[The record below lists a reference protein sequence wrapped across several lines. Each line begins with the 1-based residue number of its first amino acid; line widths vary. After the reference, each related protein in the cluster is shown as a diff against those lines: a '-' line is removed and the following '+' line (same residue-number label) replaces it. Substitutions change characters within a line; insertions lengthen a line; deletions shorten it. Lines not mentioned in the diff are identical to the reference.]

1 MGEIAK
7 EVNLKAQYA
16 VAKLLKLKSFRAD
29 VRQQLLV
36 RLRDRVIEQAQA
48 YTDPERLQALSQQIE
63 EALNE
68 QVATL
73 IQEAAAEASRPTD
86 VKKKTPTSLFTKRLC
101 RYLDTRKL
109 H

>member
-7 EVNLKAQYA
+7 EVNLRAQDA

-36 RLRDRVIEQAQA
+36 LLCDRVIEQAKA
-48 YTDPERLQALSQQIE
+48 YTDPQRLQALSQQIE

-68 QVATL
+68 QVTTL
-73 IQEAAAEASRPTD
+73 IQEAAAEASTATG
-86 VKKKTPTSLFTKRLC
+86 VKKQTPTSLFAERLC
-101 RYLDTRKL
+101 RYLDRRPSR
-109 H
+109 